1 MAREPAYRKGRN
13 SRTLP
18 PTVTRSTFT
27 VQTGFVGP
35 HHTEVGDLEQQLPNF
50 SWLQNHLEGF
60 GKADHWTPPQGFWFS
75 RSGWGWGICI
85 SNRLPGAAAS
95 SASDLLTNAKATL
108 SFLPKGFLTKE
119 LNSYVSTRIHILLLI
134 LTYPIPHRGR
144 ISWVCKPNL
153 NRVWAEGQSI
163 RHADCCAGL

>member
-13 SRTLP
+13 SQTLP

-50 SWLQNHLEGF
+50 SWLQNHLESF
-60 GKADHWTPPQGFWFS
+60 GKADHWTHPRGFDSADLGEAGEFAFLT
-75 RSGWGWGICI
+75 GCQ
-85 SNRLPGAAAS
+85 GAAAS
-95 SASDLLTNAKATL
+95 SASELLTNAKATL
-108 SFLPKGFLTKE
+108 SFLPEGFLTKE
-119 LNSYVSTRIHILLLI
+119 LNSYGSTRIHILLLI

-163 RHADCCAGL
+163 RHADCCAG